1 MTEIR
6 PYLERVQ
13 ERFADPRLQGSF
25 KMFSKTLLFEFPDTQ
40 QRFALIVDQGN
51 AALEEKTV
59 ENPDVRVT
67 LTTDVLAGIMDHKVN
82 PMMAYMTRKVK
93 VQGAQEDLMKLQK
106 LLF

>member
-1 MTEIR
+1 MTQIR

-25 KMFSKTLLFEFPDTQ
+25 KTFSKTLLFEFPDTQ
-40 QRFALIVDQGN
+40 QHFTIVVNEGN
-51 AALEEKTV
+51 AALQEVLT
-59 ENPDVRVT
+59 ENPDVKVT
-67 LTTDVLAGIMDHKVN
+67 VNTDILAGIMDHKVN

-93 VQGAQEDLMKLQK
+93 VQGAQDDLMKLQK